1 MPRISLSSM
10 WGRIADRGR
19 ALFNL
24 PESRSPADLA
34 IKLCDK
40 LVSTQGEASGTALAR
55 EVVDLYGQLESA
67 ARLVFLEHL
76 AAHYGPEPDVIHAAA
91 DAYRASGSFANY
103 AALTR
108 AVEPPRRELLGRM
121 NMAPGGTAALVRMRE
136 HVLAALKERPQ
147 LEPLENDL
155 AALLAVW
162 FNRGFLQIER
172 IDWHT
177 PAAILEK
184 LIAYEAV
191 HEIKGWDDLRRRLAD
206 DRRCY
211 AFFHP
216 ALPDEPLIFVE
227 IALVRGLATAI
238 GPLITEAPAVAGPQA
253 ADTAIFYSISNCQT
267 GLRGISFGNFLIK
280 QVVSELL
287 RDFPNLRTFA
297 TLSPI
302 PGFRGWLTKLVRRG
316 TPGLLTAG
324 ERDRLK
330 AATGRPTSKGS
341 FLRLVESG
349 AWHDEHGL
357 REAVRVPL
365 MRLCAVYLSG
375 SLGAQGVSDPVARF
389 HLGNGARIERL
400 NWQADP
406 SRKGNRQAFGIMVN
420 YLYDPALIEENHE
433 AFVREGKAAMSG
445 MVRTLVEPS
454 ALPRG
459 LRLVGA

>member
-55 EVVDLYGQLESA
+55 EVVDLYGKLDA
-67 ARLVFLEHL
+67 TARLAFLEYL
-76 AAHYGPEPDVIHAAA
+76 ATHYGPEPDAIHAAA
-91 DAYRASGSFANY
+91 DAYRASGSFADY
-103 AALTR
+103 VALTR
-108 AVEPPRRELLGRM
+108 SVEPPRRELLGRM
-121 NMAPGGTAALVRMRE
+121 NMAPGGTAALVRMRQ

-147 LEPLENDL
+147 LEPLETDL
-155 AALLAVW
+155 AVLLAVW

-238 GPLITEAPAVAGPQA
+238 GPLIAEAPAVAGPQA

-280 QVVSELL
+280 QVVSELV
-287 RDFPNLRTFA
+287 RDFPSLRSFA

-302 PGFRGWLTKLVRRG
+302 PGFRGWLNGLVRAG
-316 TPGLLTAG
+316 TPGLLTSA

-330 AATGRPTSKGS
+330 AATGRPASKGA
-341 FLRLVESG
+341 FLKLVESA
-349 AWHDEHGL
+349 AWHDEPGL

-365 MRLCAVYLSG
+365 MRLCALYLTG
-375 SLGAQGVSDPVARF
+375 TLGGRGVTDPVARF

-445 MVRTLVEPS
+445 TVRALVEPS